1 MAMAAAPSNIDPG
14 KVRAFLIDLPGVESM
29 HDLHIWPI
37 STTEVALTCHLVMPG
52 GHPGDGFLHRLAAEL
67 AHEFRIVHST
77 AQIEVDRDAACA
89 LAPDEVV

>member
-1 MAMAAAPSNIDPG
+1 MATNRVYRIAVI
-14 KVRAFLIDLPGVESM
+14 
-29 HDLHIWPI
+29 
-37 STTEVALTCHLVMPG
+37 
-52 GHPGDGFLHRLAAEL
+52 PGDGFLHRLAAEL